1 MLNDIRVAFAIESTQ
16 TLNGMEEAI
25 LALEQGAQ
33 DALGQLFRH
42 AHTLKGSAGIVGMK
56 RLERYAHTLEH
67 RLSALREL
75 GKPADKACCDA
86 LLACKDRCGAILAEE
101 PITMGD
107 EDEDAEGSAA
117 EAPLSAEDEQSIR
130 DLDTALG
137 IEAKAEEEDAPESA
151 YRELE
156 RRAVPELYQ
165 GGVRVPDAKLDA
177 LVNLV
182 GELVTVQAQFT
193 RLASDSSDRSMQGL
207 SETLKRLVGDLR
219 TASMDMRLMPA
230 DNLFS
235 KFQRLTRDLASEL
248 NKEVELLIS
257 GGNTELDKSVI
268 EGLAEPMLHIMRNA
282 MDHGIEEPE
291 ARLKAGKGRRGR
303 LGITASHEGASVR
316 IRVSDDGRGI
326 DCERVFR
333 KALERSLLA
342 QNGKPSKEELLELLF
357 LPNFS
362 TSDTVSTVSGR
373 GYGLDIVKAAVER
386 LGGEIHVESEFGKG
400 TDFIIDIP
408 LTIAIIDGFLARIDD
423 RLFIL
428 PLANIAECYERPR
441 PEPGL
446 RERLIERNGE
456 FIPAINLEHTFGIER
471 AKEPGL
477 GQEMVIATAYGAK
490 IALGFDKL
498 LGGYQTVIKP
508 LGELAGHLA
517 GISGSAI
524 LPDGAVA
531 LILDVGSLSRLAK

>member
-1 MLNDIRVAFAIESTQ
+1 MLNDIKVAFAIESTQ

-25 LALEQGAQ
+25 LALEQGSQ

-101 PITMGD
+101 PISMGEDD
-107 EDEDAEGSAA
+107 EAPESAAA
-117 EAPLSAEDEQSIR
+117 EAPLSAVDERSIR
-130 DLDTALG
+130 DLDKALG
-137 IEAKAEEEDAPESA
+137 MEAEEESAPETA
-151 YRELE
+151 RGDFE

-207 SETLKRLVGDLR
+207 SETLKRLVADLR

-268 EGLAEPMLHIMRNA
+268 EGLAEPMLHIIRNA

-291 ARLKAGKGRRGR
+291 ARLKAGKARRGSLR
-303 LGITASHEGASVR
+303 IAASHEGASVR

-326 DCERVFR
+326 DCERVLR
-333 KALERSLLA
+333 KALERSMLA
-342 QNGKPSKEELLELLF
+342 QNAKPSKEELLELLF

-362 TSDTVSTVSGR
+362 TSETISTVSGR

-386 LGGEIHVESEFGKG
+386 LGGEIHVESELGKG

-441 PEPGL
+441 PDPGI

-456 FIPAINLEHTFGIER
+456 FVPAISLEHTFGITRRE
-471 AKEPGL
+471 EPGK

>member
-1 MLNDIRVAFAIESTQ
+1 MLNDIKVAFAIESTQ

-25 LALEQGAQ
+25 LALEQGSQ

-101 PITMGD
+101 PISMGEDD
-107 EDEDAEGSAA
+107 EAPESAAA
-117 EAPLSAEDEQSIR
+117 EAPLSAEDERSIR
-130 DLDTALG
+130 DLDKALG
-137 IEAKAEEEDAPESA
+137 MEPEAEAEPEA
-151 YRELE
+151 ARGDFE

-207 SETLKRLVGDLR
+207 SETLKRLVADLR

-268 EGLAEPMLHIMRNA
+268 EGLAEPMLHIIRNA

-291 ARLKAGKGRRGR
+291 ARLKAGKARRGSLR
-303 LGITASHEGASVR
+303 IAASHEGASVR

-326 DCERVFR
+326 DCERVLR
-333 KALERSLLA
+333 KALERSMLA
-342 QNGKPSKEELLELLF
+342 QNAKPSKEELLELLF

-362 TSDTVSTVSGR
+362 TSETVSTVSGR

-386 LGGEIHVESEFGKG
+386 LGGEIHVESELGKG

-441 PEPGL
+441 PDPGI

-456 FIPAINLEHTFGIER
+456 FVPAISLEHTFGITRRE
-471 AKEPGL
+471 EPGK

>member
-1 MLNDIRVAFAIESTQ
+1 FAIESTQ

-25 LALEQGAQ
+25 LALEQGAE
-33 DALGQLFRH
+33 DALGLLFRH

-56 RLERYAHTLEH
+56 RLESYAHTLEH
-67 RLSALREL
+67 RLSAFREG
-75 GKPADKACCDA
+75 GKAADKALCDA

-107 EDEDAEGSAA
+107 EASDEAMA

-137 IEAKAEEEDAPESA
+137 IESKAEEESAPETT
-151 YRELE
+151 YRDQA
-156 RRAVPELYQ
+156 RKAVPELYQ

-193 RLASDSSDRSMQGL
+193 RMASDSADRSMQGL

-230 DNLFS
+230 DSLFS

-248 NKEVELLIS
+248 DKEVELLVS

-268 EGLAEPMLHIMRNA
+268 EGLAEPMLHIIRNA

-291 ARLKAGKGRRGR
+291 ARLKAGKGRRGQLR
-303 LGITASHEGASVR
+303 ITASHEGASVR

-326 DCERVFR
+326 DCDRVHR

-342 QNGKPSKEELLELLF
+342 QNDKPSKEEILNLLF

-386 LGGEIHVESEFGKG
+386 LGGEIHVESHMGKG

-428 PLANIAECYERPR
+428 PLANIAECYERHR
-441 PEPGL
+441 PDPSI

-456 FIPAINLEHTFGIER
+456 FIPAINLEQTFGIAR
-471 AKEPGL
+471 AKDPGDS
-477 GQEMVIATAYGAK
+477 QEMVIATAYGAK

-531 LILDVGSLSRLAK
+531 LILDVRSLSRLAK